1 MGIRTALVVD
11 DSRSARYIL
20 QRLLE
25 RRDIRV
31 DQADSAQQALSYLRE
46 HRPDVVF
53 MDEMMPDMEG
63 HEAIDQLAA
72 DPSTQAIPII
82 MYTARDYAES
92 AAPPLHSG
100 VIGVLSKPFTPE
112 DVNELLEKLE
122 GQGANADLHTPPDV
136 ARLIRSG
143 DTVLDQETESGI
155 EDGPEVSASITQV
168 PVADKTAIE
177 EIVIGD
183 VIGATQNLE
192 TLRNELTSTM
202 KSEVRLAVDQWLGEA
217 LENQIAEQLEAQN
230 AVWRD
235 ALKEVRAEHMRFQG
249 QILEQRIP
257 RLLDLLENRLDQ
269 RITLSQHAV
278 VEKINNGALGPLQRS
293 NIASI
298 VRSEVEQSAQRPA
311 RQAARKATT
320 ELMRSDMSA
329 LNLRVERVR
338 RRMNAAIGYGV
349 TILLGCVALAYFAGT
364 VS

>member
-25 RRDIRV
+25 RRHIRV
-31 DQADSAQQALSYLRE
+31 DQVDSAQQALSYLRE
-46 HRPDVVF
+46 HQPDVVF

-63 HEAIDQLAA
+63 HEAVDQLAA

-82 MYTARDYAES
+82 MYTARDYGEDE
-92 AAPPLHSG
+92 APLLQRG

-112 DVNELLEKLE
+112 DVNALLEKLE
-122 GQGANADLHTPPDV
+122 TLGANQDLHTPPDV

-143 DTVLDQETESGI
+143 DPVLDHESEI
-155 EDGPEVSASITQV
+155 EDEAEVSASMTQA
-168 PVADKTAIE
+168 PANERTAIE
-177 EIVIGD
+177 EIVIED
-183 VIGATQNLE
+183 VADSAQSLE
-192 TLRNELTSTM
+192 TLRSELTSTM

-217 LENQIAEQLEAQN
+217 LESQIAEQLETQH

-269 RITLSQHAV
+269 RITLSQHDV
-278 VEKINNGALGPLQRS
+278 VEQINNGTLGPLQRS
-293 NIASI
+293 HIAGI
-298 VRSEVEQSAQRPA
+298 VRSEVEQAAQRPA

-364 VS
+364 LN

>member
-1 MGIRTALVVD
+1 MSIRTALVVD

-31 DQADSAQQALSYLRE
+31 DQADSAQQALSYLRD
-46 HRPDVVF
+46 HQPDVVF

-63 HEAIDQLAA
+63 HEAVDQLAA

-82 MYTARDYAES
+82 MYTARDYAEDE
-92 AAPPLHSG
+92 APQLRRG

-112 DVNELLEKLE
+112 DVNALLEKLE
-122 GQGANADLHTPPDV
+122 GQGENPDLHTPPDV

-143 DTVLDQETESGI
+143 DPVLDQETEI
-155 EDGPEVSASITQV
+155 EAGTEVSASITQA
-168 PVADKTAIE
+168 PASDKTDIE
-177 EIVIGD
+177 EIVIED
-183 VIGATQNLE
+183 VPGSAQNLE
-192 TLRNELTSTM
+192 TLRNELTGTL

-217 LENQIAEQLEAQN
+217 LESQIAEQLEAQN

-269 RITLSQHAV
+269 RITLSQHDV
-278 VEKINNGALGPLQRS
+278 VEKITNGALGPLQRS

-338 RRMNAAIGYGV
+338 RRMNAVIGYGV
-349 TILLGCVALAYFAGT
+349 LILLSCVALAYFAGT
-364 VS
+364 LS

>member
-1 MGIRTALVVD
+1 MSIRTALVVD

-31 DQADSAQQALSYLRE
+31 DQADSAQQALSYLRD
-46 HRPDVVF
+46 HQPDVVF

-82 MYTARDYAES
+82 MYTARDYGEDET
-92 AAPPLHSG
+92 PPLQRG

-112 DVNELLEKLE
+112 DVNALLEKLE
-122 GQGANADLHTPPDV
+122 GQGAIPGLHKPPDV

-143 DTVLDQETESGI
+143 EPVLEQETET
-155 EDGPEVSASITQV
+155 EDEEAEVSASIARIPAV
-168 PVADKTAIE
+168 DKTAIE
-177 EIVIGD
+177 EIVIED
-183 VIGATQNLE
+183 VVDSAKNLE
-192 TLRNELTSTM
+192 ALRSELTSTM
-202 KSEVRLAVDQWLGEA
+202 KSEVRQAVDQWLGEA
-217 LENQIAEQLEAQN
+217 LESQIAEQLEAQN

-269 RITLSQHAV
+269 RITLSQHDV
-278 VEKINNGALGPLQRS
+278 VEKITNGTLGPLQRTH
-293 NIASI
+293 IASI
-298 VRSEVEQSAQRPA
+298 VRSEVEQAAQRPA